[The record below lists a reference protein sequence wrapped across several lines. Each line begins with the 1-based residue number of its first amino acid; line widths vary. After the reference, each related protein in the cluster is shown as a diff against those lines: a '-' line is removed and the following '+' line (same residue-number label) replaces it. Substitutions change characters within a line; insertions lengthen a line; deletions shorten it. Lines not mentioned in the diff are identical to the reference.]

1 MNAKN
6 SWTYRIILL
15 RIINRWNLDKQ
26 NYFYFLLII
35 KLSYLI
41 KKKILL
47 IINSSTKYWQN
58 NIVHWYQELPEHLD
72 ALT

>member
-6 SWTYRIILL
+6 SWMHRISLL

-41 KKKILL
+41 KKKK
-47 IINSSTKYWQN
+47 SY
-58 NIVHWYQELPEHLD
+58 
-72 ALT
+72 